1 LPGARKGVGRL
12 DVEGGL
18 LVVAAMP
25 TLRSALLK
33 MRGFWARS
41 LERSVRDVAD
51 LMGLILASISWLWEE
66 I

>member
-1 LPGARKGVGRL
+1 MPGARKGVGRL